1 MANFSAKFKFMA
13 ISCGKCGRQY
23 DVTLFQ
29 FGRTINCACGERVGF
44 EHRINLPLDNE
55 IRFFADVMT
64 ARVVRW
70 LRAIGIDTIWED
82 AIADRDL
89 VKRAIDERRFV
100 LTLDKRLIEEWR
112 VDNVLLLQSENPS
125 EQFRQIIAH
134 FDIKKPQEF
143 FTRCLVCN
151 TLLRNAS
158 AEEIVA
164 GAPPDVRE
172 NQEAFRYCPSCNKV
186 YWQGSHTERMRL
198 AIEESGKW

>member
-1 MANFSAKFKFMA
+1 MA

-44 EHRINLPLDNE
+44 EHRINLPKTAE
-55 IRFFADVMT
+55 IKFFADVMA

-70 LRAIGIDTIWED
+70 LRAIGIDTLWED

-89 VKRAIDERRFV
+89 VRRAVEEKRFI
-100 LTLDKRLIEEWR
+100 LTLDKRLLEEWR

-134 FDIKKPQEF
+134 FGIEKPKEF

-151 TLLRNAS
+151 TPLRRAS
-158 AEEIVA
+158 AEEIAVA
-164 GAPPDVRE
+164 APEAVRE
-172 NQEAFRYCPSCNKV
+172 NEKNFRYCPNCNKI
-186 YWQGSHTERMRL
+186 YWEGSHTRRMRE
-198 AIEESGKW
+198 AIEKIFNSGNP